1 MTSDP
6 TRIGSS
12 FRDPSG
18 YLYRREGVLLRQV
31 QERYRPH
38 YEQLMASGLYAALVS
53 EGLLV
58 PHEERP
64 LAEADGAGAAFVLR
78 PEVLPFISLPYEWC
92 FAQRQAAA
100 LLTLRVQELALA
112 HGMTLKDAS
121 AFNVQFRGVQP
132 LLIDTLSFERYVDG
146 APWVAY
152 RQFCQ
157 HFLAPLVLQARIDVR
172 LGGLLRQHLDGIP
185 LDLASALL
193 PRRSWLSPSLAMH
206 IHLHAKSIAR
216 HAATEGARAGSRR
229 GGDTDAPAGA
239 RVSRTGLEGVLA
251 SLRGAVAGLSW
262 QAGTEWGSYEETHNY
277 DAAGRASKQGLV
289 GEFVRA
295 ASAALVID
303 LGANAGEYSRV
314 ARDAGASLVVA
325 ADGDPMAVER
335 GFRRLQAQS
344 EQGVYPLLVDLTNPA
359 PAQGWNHAEWPSL
372 AARGPFDAVLAL
384 ALVHHLAIGNNVP
397 LPGVAQML
405 ATLGRQVIIEW
416 VPKPDPQVQRLLSAR
431 EDIFDGYTEEGL
443 VAAFASVGMRAVQR
457 AEVGGSGRSLFRFT
471 A

>member
-1 MTSDP
+1 MTHDP
-6 TRIGSS
+6 SRIGSS

-18 YLYRREGVLLRQV
+18 FLFRRDGVLLRQV

-38 YEQLMASGLYAALVS
+38 YEQLQTSGLYAALTA

-58 PHEERP
+58 PHTERP
-64 LAEADGAGAAFVLR
+64 LSEAAAHGAAYVLQ
-78 PEVLPFISLPYEWC
+78 PELLPFISLPYEWC

-132 LLIDTLSFERYVDG
+132 VLIDTLSFERYVEG
-146 APWVAY
+146 TPWVAY

-157 HFLAPLVLQARIDVR
+157 HFLAPLVLQARLDVR
-172 LGGLLRQHLDGIP
+172 LGALLRQYLDGIP

-193 PRRSWLSPSLAMH
+193 PRRSWMSPAVLMH
-206 IHLHAKSIAR
+206 IHLHAQSIAK
-216 HAATEGARAGSRR
+216 HAATDGARTGTRAGA
-229 GGDTDAPAGA
+229 APATA
-239 RVSRTGLEGVLA
+239 RVSKTGLEGLLA
-251 SLRGAVAGLSW
+251 SLKGAVSGLSW
-262 QAGTEWGSYEETHNY
+262 QAGTEWGAYEETHNY

-289 GEFVRA
+289 ADFVRA
-295 ASAALVID
+295 AGAQRVID

-314 ARDAGASLVVA
+314 ARDAGAALVVA

-335 GFRRLQAQS
+335 GFRRLREAGES
-344 EQGVYPLLVDLTNPA
+344 GVHPLLVDLTNPA
-359 PAQGWNHAEWPSL
+359 PAQGWDHAEWPAL
-372 AARGPFDAVLAL
+372 AERGPFDAVLAL

-397 LPGVAQML
+397 LAGVAQML
-405 ATLGRQVIIEW
+405 AHLGRHVIIEW

-443 VAAFASVGMRAVQR
+443 IEAFAALGLQPRQRVAVGT
-457 AEVGGSGRSLFRFT
+457 SGRTLFRF
-471 A
+471 AA

>member
-1 MTSDP
+1 MS
-6 TRIGSS
+6 
-12 FRDPSG
+12 
-18 YLYRREGVLLRQV
+18 
-31 QERYRPH
+31 
-38 YEQLMASGLYAALVS
+38 SGLYAALTA

-64 LAEADGAGAAFVLR
+64 LAEADGPGAAFVLR
-78 PEVLPFISLPYEWC
+78 PELLPFISLPYEWC

-132 LLIDTLSFERYVDG
+132 LLIDTLSFERYEEG
-146 APWVAY
+146 TPWVAY

-157 HFLAPLVLQARIDVR
+157 HFLAPLVLQSRLDVR
-172 LGGLLRQHLDGIP
+172 LGALLRQYLDGIP
-185 LDLASALL
+185 LDLASTLL
-193 PRRSWLSPSLAMH
+193 PRRSWLSPAIAMH
-206 IHLHAKSIAR
+206 IHLHARSIAQ
-216 HAATEGARAGSRR
+216 HAATDGARAGSRR
-229 GGDTDAPAGA
+229 DGASGETASRA
-239 RVSRTGLEGVLA
+239 RVSRAGLEGVLA
-251 SLRGAVAGLSW
+251 SLRGAIAGLSW
-262 QAGTEWGSYEETHNY
+262 QAGTEWGAYEETHNY

-289 GEFVRA
+289 AEFVRA
-295 ASAALVID
+295 ADARRVMD

-314 ARDAGASLVVA
+314 ARDAGATLVIA

-335 GFRRLQAQS
+335 GFRRLRDGGES
-344 EQGVYPLLVDLTNPA
+344 GVHPLLVDLTNPA

-397 LPGVAQML
+397 LVGVAQML
-405 ATLGRQVIIEW
+405 AALGRQVIIEW
-416 VPKPDPQVQRLLSAR
+416 VPKPDPQVQRLLAAR

-443 VAAFASVGMRAVQR
+443 LAAFAAVGLAPVQR
-457 AEVGGSGRSLFRFT
+457 AAVGNSGRTLFRF
-471 A
+471 AA

>member
-1 MTSDP
+1 MSDDP

-18 YLYRREGVLLRQV
+18 YLYRRDGVLLRQV
-31 QERYRPH
+31 QERYRAH
-38 YEQLMASGLYAALVS
+38 YEQLMSSGLYAALVA

-78 PEVLPFISLPYEWC
+78 PEPLPFISMPYEWC

-132 LLIDTLSFERYVDG
+132 VLIDTLSFERYVEG

-193 PRRSWLSPSLAMH
+193 PRRSWLSASLLMH

-216 HAATEGARAGSRR
+216 HAATDGARAGSRR
-229 GGDTDAPAGA
+229 GSASEAGAAA
-239 RVSRTGLEGVLA
+239 RVSRAGLDGVLA
-251 SLRGAVAGLSW
+251 SLRAAIEKLTW

-289 GEFVRA
+289 GDFVRA
-295 ASAALVID
+295 ADALRVID

-335 GFRRLQAQS
+335 GFRRLQAQGEAS
-344 EQGVYPLLVDLTNPA
+344 VYPLFVDLTNPA

-405 ATLGRQVIIEW
+405 AGLGRQVIIEW

-431 EDIFDGYTEEGL
+431 EDIFDGYSEDGL

-457 AEVGGSGRSLFRFT
+457 AEVGGSGRTLFRF
-471 A
+471 AA

>member
-1 MTSDP
+1 MTHDA

-18 YLYRREGVLLRQV
+18 FLFRRDGVLLRQV

-38 YEQLMASGLYAALVS
+38 YEQLMTSGLYAALTA

-64 LAEADGAGAAFVLR
+64 LSEAATAGAAFVLR
-78 PEVLPFISLPYEWC
+78 PEFLPFISLPYEWG

-121 AFNVQFRGVQP
+121 AFNVQFRGVEP
-132 LLIDTLSFERYVDG
+132 VLIDTLSFERYVEG
-146 APWVAY
+146 RPWVAY

-157 HFLAPLVLQARIDVR
+157 HFLAPLLLQARVDVR
-172 LGGLLRQHLDGIP
+172 LGALLRQYLDGIP

-193 PRRSWLSPSLAMH
+193 PRGSWLQPGVLMH
-206 IHLHAKSIAR
+206 VHLHARSIR
-216 HAATEGARAGSRR
+216 THAATEGAKAGER
-229 GGDTDAPAGA
+229 TAGA
-239 RVSRTGLEGVLA
+239 GPRVSRAGLEGVLA
-251 SLRGAVAGLSW
+251 SLRSAVSGLSW
-262 QAGTEWGSYEETHNY
+262 QAGTEWGHYEETHNY

-289 GEFVRA
+289 ADFVRA
-295 ASAALVID
+295 AQAQRVID

-314 ARDAGASLVVA
+314 ARDAGAALVVA

-335 GFRRLQAQS
+335 GFQRLRAAG
-344 EQGVYPLLVDLTNPA
+344 EAGVHPLLVDLTNPA
-359 PAQGWNHAEWPSL
+359 PAQGWNHGEWPSL

-397 LPGVAQML
+397 LEGVAQML
-405 ATLGRQVIIEW
+405 AALGRQVIIEW

-431 EDIFDGYTEEGL
+431 EDIFDGYTEDSL
-443 VAAFASVGMRAVQR
+443 VAAFIALGLRPVQR
-457 AEVGGSGRSLFRFT
+457 AAVGTSGRILFRF
-471 A
+471 AA

>member
-1 MTSDP
+1 MSNDP

-38 YEQLMASGLYAALVS
+38 YEHLMASGLYAALVA

-64 LAEADGAGAAFVLR
+64 LSEADGAGAAFVLR
-78 PEVLPFISLPYEWC
+78 PEALPFISLPYEWC

-121 AFNVQFRGVQP
+121 AFNVQFRGVRP
-132 LLIDTLSFERYVDG
+132 VLIDTLSFERYVEG

-157 HFLAPLVLQARIDVR
+157 HFLAPLVLQVRIDVR
-172 LGGLLRQHLDGIP
+172 LAGLLRQYLDGIP

-193 PRRSWLSPSLAMH
+193 PRSSWLSPSLAMH

-229 GGDTDAPAGA
+229 GGDTEAPAGA
-239 RVSRTGLEGVLA
+239 RVSRAGLEGVLA
-251 SLRGAVAGLSW
+251 SLRGAIAGLSW

-295 ASAALVID
+295 ASAMRVID

-314 ARDAGASLVVA
+314 ARDAGATLVVA

-335 GFRRLQAQS
+335 GFRRLQAQA
-344 EQGVYPLLVDLTNPA
+344 EPGVYPLLVDLTNPA

-397 LPGVAQML
+397 LLGVAQML

-431 EDIFDGYTEEGL
+431 EDIFDGYTEDGL
-443 VAAFASVGMRAVQR
+443 VAAFAAVGMRAVQR
-457 AEVGGSGRSLFRFT
+457 AEVGGSGRTLFRF
-471 A
+471 AA

>member
-1 MTSDP
+1 MTHDP
-6 TRIGSS
+6 SRIGSS

-18 YLYRREGVLLRQV
+18 FLYRRDGVLLRQV

-38 YEQLMASGLYAALVS
+38 YEQLKSSGLYAALTA

-64 LAEADGAGAAFVLR
+64 LHEAAAPGAAYVLQ
-78 PEVLPFISLPYEWC
+78 PELLPFISLPYEWC

-100 LLTLRVQELALA
+100 LLTLRVQERALA

-132 LLIDTLSFERYVDG
+132 VLIDTLSFERYDEG
-146 APWVAY
+146 TPWVAY

-157 HFLAPLVLQARIDVR
+157 HFLAPLVLQARLDVR
-172 LGGLLRQHLDGIP
+172 LGALLRQYLDGIP

-193 PRRSWLSPSLAMH
+193 PRRSWMSPAVLMH
-206 IHLHAKSIAR
+206 IHLHAQSIAK
-216 HAATEGARAGSRR
+216 HAATEGARSGSRT
-229 GGDTDAPAGA
+229 GAAPATA
-239 RVSRTGLEGVLA
+239 RVSKTGLEGLLA
-251 SLRGAVAGLSW
+251 SLKGAITGLSW
-262 QAGTEWGSYEETHNY
+262 QAGTEWGAYEETHNY

-289 GEFVRA
+289 ADFVRA
-295 ASAALVID
+295 AGARRVID

-314 ARDAGASLVVA
+314 ARDAGAALVVA

-335 GFRRLQAQS
+335 GFRRLREAGES
-344 EQGVYPLLVDLTNPA
+344 GVHPLLVDLTNPA
-359 PAQGWNHAEWPSL
+359 PAQGWDHAEWPAL
-372 AARGPFDAVLAL
+372 AERGPFDAVLAL

-397 LPGVAQML
+397 LAGVAQML
-405 ATLGRQVIIEW
+405 AHLGRHVIIEW

-431 EDIFDGYTEEGL
+431 EDIFDGYTEDGL
-443 VAAFASVGMRAVQR
+443 IAAFAALGLQPQQRVAVGT
-457 AEVGGSGRSLFRFT
+457 SGRTLFRF
-471 A
+471 AA